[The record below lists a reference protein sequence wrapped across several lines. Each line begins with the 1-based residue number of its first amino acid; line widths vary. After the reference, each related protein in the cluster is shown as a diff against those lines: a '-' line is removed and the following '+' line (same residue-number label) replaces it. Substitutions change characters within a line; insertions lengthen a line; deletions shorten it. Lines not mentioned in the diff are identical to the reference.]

1 MSFNDRED
9 VVISR
14 QRGRARREYD
24 TQAFAKTH
32 EGQARRDQRRQRRR
46 EKSII

>member
-1 MSFNDRED
+1 MRFTDREN
-9 VVISR
+9 VVIAH

-32 EGQARRDQRRQRRR
+32 EGQTRRDQRRQRRR
-46 EKSII
+46 EKSIV